1 MNFMFSNYKF
11 FDFLSFL
18 FKLSV
23 TLYCLKSDA
32 KKCHVAD
39 RYSRK
44 RFAEMIFTG
53 REYEKS

>member
-1 MNFMFSNYKF
+1 MFSNYKF